1 MSVRN
6 RHNSVKCST
15 YGKHMIFT
23 WFFFHTVS
31 TVNIWNPRLNW
42 TIKEDGFSVSR
53 IRSGSGLL
61 VCKSYSPYRGTRIEV
76 WKLEIPPSLL
86 RTRTFEDHPMFIWKV
101 DERFIVVVSCSRF
114 LNPKKALTLLFIS
127 TETLEIFTSL
137 TAMNYKYNL
146 YQSD

>member
-1 MSVRN
+1 MFHIWKTHDIHLV
-6 RHNSVKCST
+6 
-15 YGKHMIFT
+15 
-23 WFFFHTVS
+23 FFHTVS
-31 TVNIWNPRLNW
+31 TVNIWNPRFNW
-42 TIKEDGFSVSR
+42 TIKKDGVSQ